1 MNYSQYDDIAVKY
14 DDLFRDER
22 SLVENREVG
31 AMLPPLKGSI
41 LDIGCGTGLLTE
53 IYNVSPNDYL
63 GIDPSKGMLSQFKAK
78 HPEFTDR
85 LINSPFTGHGFTG
98 KKFDNI
104 IALFGSPSYLSAYA
118 LIAIS
123 KSNARK
129 FLMFYKEDYH
139 PVTYEK
145 CDVEFRHNIYSKKVL
160 EHIFGKNTI
169 SEYHNYIIVNDYETE
184 RIAL

>member
-85 LINSPFTGHGFTG
+85 LINSPFTGHGFAC